1 MTKERTIIKAL
12 KALVTSKCPSIAAAT
27 RKYGISYNT
36 LYDRYK
42 RKATTRQYAQQP
54 QIALSKAQE
63 EAVVKWIGALTTKGF
78 PPIYSLLRARIEAIR
93 KLENP
98 KASPLG
104 KNYLTR
110 FINRHPELGAAIS
123 NR

>member
-1 MTKERTIIKAL
+1 M
-12 KALVTSKCPSIAAAT
+12 
-27 RKYGISYNT
+27 
-36 LYDRYK
+36 
-42 RKATTRQYAQQP
+42 
-54 QIALSKAQE
+54 QE
-63 EAVVKWIGALTTKGF
+63 EAIVKWIGALTTKGF

-123 NR
+123 NRRDKKRAFRNPKPIYKDFFNKVGF